1 MIIPV
6 NVEGKVIKIIYKFLF
21 DLDMDLCTGVSEVL
35 NSFNKVVL
43 GKTGSE
49 GAGKLP
55 SPYLSSSVREKK
67 NLRRR
72 V

>member
-1 MIIPV
+1 MIIFV

-21 DLDMDLCTGVSEVL
+21 DFDMDLCIGVFEVF
-35 NSFNKVVL
+35 NFFNKVVL
-43 GKTGSE
+43 GKIGLE
-49 GAGKLP
+49 GVGKFF
-55 SPYLSSSVREKK
+55 SFYFSFFVREKK